1 MDPKQIVVAGPALIA
16 VAPVGTTLPTDESTA
31 LAAGFTELGYTSDD
45 GVGFTFEQSIEDIG
59 AQQTA
64 DPVRRI
70 VTARSLSTS
79 FSGLEWN
86 KDTFALA
93 FGGGKWTEPTAG
105 TFRYD
110 PPTDEDALTEYSQ
123 VITWNDG
130 DRNFRLVIERGNV
143 AEATETTLARTAA
156 SVLPVTF
163 QAMKPESGGG
173 SWYFLGDD
181 VAFDGGSG
189 SGSGSGSGGA

>member
-1 MDPKQIVVAGPALIA
+1 MDTQQIVVAGPALIA
-16 VAPVGTTLPTDESTA
+16 VAPVGTTLPTDESAA
-31 LAAGFTELGYTSDD
+31 LDSGFTELGYTSDE
-45 GVGFTFEQSIEDIG
+45 GVGFTFEQTIEDVL

-70 VTARSLSTS
+70 VTARSLSTNYQ
-79 FSGLEWN
+79 GLQWN

-93 FGGGKWTEPTAG
+93 FGGGTWTEPTPG

-110 PPTDEDALTEYSQ
+110 PPGDEDALSEYSQ
-123 VITWNDG
+123 VISWNDG
-130 DRNFRLVIERGNV
+130 SRKFRLVIERGNV
-143 AEATETTLARTAA
+143 AEATETTLARTSA

-163 QAMKPESGGG
+163 QAMKPTSGNNE

-181 VAFDGGSG
+181 TAFDGSG
-189 SGSGSGSGGA
+189 SGSGSGSGL